1 MNAKIKI
8 KIKPT
13 LKTKACARNGC
24 KNAKKQLPLSM
35 FIPIRG
41 TKLTGN
47 CLTCRES
54 TIKHKGK
61 NAKLIKLYNEC
72 QRKGL
77 DFEVE
82 RIKAGLPKV
91 PYISEKRNSN
101 TFVDGI
107 EHAWCCTCQDY
118 KPVSQFTKA
127 ADRYNN
133 LRATCMNCDKDYRN
147 LPKVQAKLDSLV
159 KCELCGETW
168 KFRSMYDHMR
178 NKHSGNQF
186 QYKCNVC
193 SIDLKTEKTYNKHL
207 TSSFMHKV
215 NTNNSTL
222 DLKKTNQFVDNFL
235 KNFKPADDSF
245 TCSER
250 TENGTPC
257 MHEFTTADSLESHL
271 SSSHQGEYR
280 YFCQYAKCDKK
291 FISHNLFDKHIKSIH
306 TKDNTLSCP
315 ICHTNVNVAI
325 KAVHIRS
332 CIINL
337 LTGFYKGS
345 SQHER
350 NASMFLD
357 LNHIKY
363 EFQKK
368 FVDLIDKSY
377 LSYDYYL
384 PEYNLLLEV
393 NGGYHYV
400 LSGHSNSEEILERNQ
415 LHDEIKENYAKEHNY
430 TYFAYDATKN
440 TSFKSVATLLSK
452 KLQLESPV
460 LDIEKL
466 NDYICVY
473 LNGGKIPD
481 FHKKKNDMIGYLSV
495 FPSNVW
501 DRINQY
507 LLDNQL

>member
-1 MNAKIKI
+1 METKIK
-8 KIKPT
+8 
-13 LKTKACARNGC
+13 LKTKACARRGC
-24 KNAKKQLPLSM
+24 ANSKKQLPLSM
-35 FIPIRG
+35 FTPIRG

-47 CLTCRES
+47 CLACRES
-54 TIKHKGK
+54 SNRHKNK
-61 NAKLIKLYNEC
+61 YPEKTKLYNETY
-72 QRKGL
+72 RKDL

-82 RIKAGLPKV
+82 RIKAGIPKV
-91 PYISEKRNSN
+91 PYISEKRKDNKTIN
-101 TFVDGI
+101 GI
-107 EHAWCCTCQDY
+107 EHAWCCECQDY
-118 KPVSQFTKA
+118 NPVSHFTKLKA
-127 ADRYNN
+127 KFNG
-133 LRATCMNCDKDYRN
+133 LRSTCKKCDNKYRN

-159 KCELCGETW
+159 KCDLCGETW

-178 NKHSGNQF
+178 NKHSGNHF
-186 QYKCNVC
+186 QYKCSVC
-193 SIDLKTEKTYNKHL
+193 SIDLKNDRTYNRHL
-207 TSSFMHKV
+207 TTFMHKV

-235 KNFKPADDSF
+235 KSFKPADDSF

-250 TENGTPC
+250 SENGTPC

-271 SSSHQGEYR
+271 SSSHQGQYK

-291 FISHNLFDKHIKSIH
+291 FISHNLFDHHIKTVH
-306 TKDNTLSCP
+306 TKDNPLSCP
-315 ICHTNVNVAI
+315 ICHTNVNVGI
-325 KAVHIRS
+325 KGFHIRN

-357 LNHIKY
+357 LNNIKY

-400 LSGHSNSEEILERNQ
+400 LSGHSNSEEILERNK
-415 LHDEIKENYAKEHNY
+415 LHDEIKANYAEEHNY

-466 NDYICVY
+466 NDYISVY

-481 FHKKKNDMIGYLSV
+481 FHKKKNDMIGFLSIL
-495 FPSNVW
+495 PSNVW

-507 LLDNQL
+507 LPNQD